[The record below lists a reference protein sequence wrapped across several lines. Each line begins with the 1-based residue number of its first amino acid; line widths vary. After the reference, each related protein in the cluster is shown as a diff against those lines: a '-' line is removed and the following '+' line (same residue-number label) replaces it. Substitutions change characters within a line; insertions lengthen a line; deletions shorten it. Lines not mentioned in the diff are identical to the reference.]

1 MYICNMI
8 NENLY
13 YQIEL
18 TARKIRHYGQ
28 SVLIKH
34 GIDITVEQWL
44 VLNVINDNKGINQ
57 LRIGE
62 ILVKDK
68 PTISRMVRSL
78 LEKGYI
84 EKVVSTEDLRQYSIS
99 ISKEGEK
106 LINIIFPVVEA
117 IRLKGIESLTKTEK
131 ENLSILLL
139 KIQKNIDT

>member
-1 MYICNMI
+1 MI

-13 YQIEL
+13 YKIEL

-28 SVLIKH
+28 SVLKSH
-34 GIDITVEQWL
+34 GINITVEQWL

-68 PTISRMVRSL
+68 PTISKMVRSL
-78 LEKGYI
+78 LEKGFI
-84 EKVVSTEDLRQYSIS
+84 QKEVSSKDLRHYSIS

-106 LINIIFPVVEA
+106 LMNVVFPVVEE
-117 IRLKGIESLTKTEK
+117 IRLKGINSLTEIEK

-139 KIQKNIDT
+139 KIQKNIDS